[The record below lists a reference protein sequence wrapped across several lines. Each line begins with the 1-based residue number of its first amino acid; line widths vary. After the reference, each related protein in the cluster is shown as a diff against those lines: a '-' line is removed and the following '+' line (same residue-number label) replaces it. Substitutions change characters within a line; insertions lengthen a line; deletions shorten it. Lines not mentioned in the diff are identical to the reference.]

1 MQLRASAAR
10 ASFLNFLTSLWIWF
24 ATGVLLA
31 LWCPLLLVR
40 RLFDRSPVRRGTGR
54 LFRQVGVLL
63 TKLNPLWRV
72 TVIGAES
79 SSAHSLPCVVVANHQ
94 SLADIPVLS
103 HLPWE
108 MKWMAKK
115 ELFTLPIVGFQ
126 LKLAGDIPVDREN
139 PRDAVKSLRKA
150 RSYLENQCSV
160 MIFAEGSRSPDG
172 EVGPFLD
179 GAFRLA
185 IDAGVPVLPIVVDG
199 TANCLPK
206 KSWRFGQASE
216 VIVEVLPEVATATM
230 TLADVGALREEVRG
244 RIVARLAEMRALRAG
259 NLSSVPDAARADDTT
274 ADEAVPA

>member
-1 MQLRASAAR
+1 MNLAI
-10 ASFLNFLTSLWIWF
+10 SLWIWF
-24 ATGVLLA
+24 GAGVLLA

-79 SSAHSLPCVVVANHQ
+79 SNARNLPCVVVANHQ

-115 ELFTLPIVGFQ
+115 ELFALPIIGWQ
-126 LKLAGDIPVDREN
+126 LKLAGDIPVDRNN
-139 PRDAVKSLRKA
+139 PRDAVRSLRRAKA
-150 RSYLENQCSV
+150 YLEEQCSV

-172 EVGPFLD
+172 EVGPFMD

-185 IDAGVPVLPIVVDG
+185 ITAGVPVLPVVVDG
-199 TANCLPK
+199 TAHCLPK
-206 KSWRFGQASE
+206 KSWKFGQASN
-216 VIVEVLPEVATATM
+216 VRVEIQPEVETTGL
-230 TLADVGALREEVRG
+230 TLTDVGALRDKVRG
-244 RIVARLAEMRALRAG
+244 RIVARLAEMRAHHAAG
-259 NLSSVPDAARADDTT
+259 VDRPTAAADGATVGPYTYTYESFFD
-274 ADEAVPA
+274 

>member
-1 MQLRASAAR
+1 M
-10 ASFLNFLTSLWIWF
+10 
-24 ATGVLLA
+24 
-31 LWCPLLLVR
+31 
-40 RLFDRSPVRRGTGR
+40 RRGTGR
-54 LFRQVGVLL
+54 LFRRVGVLL
-63 TKLNPLWRV
+63 TKVNPLWRV
-72 TVIGAES
+72 TISGAKC
-79 SSAHSLPCVVVANHQ
+79 SSARSLPCVVVANHQ

-115 ELFTLPIVGFQ
+115 ELFALPIVGFQ

-185 IDAGVPVLPIVVDG
+185 IATGVPVLPVVVDG

-206 KSWRFGQASE
+206 KSWKFGQASE
-216 VIVEVLPEVATATM
+216 VLVEVLPEVATTAL
-230 TLADVGALREEVRG
+230 TLADVSALREEVRG
-244 RIVARLAEMRALRAG
+244 RIVSRLAEMRASR
-259 NLSSVPDAARADDTT
+259 
-274 ADEAVPA
+274 AVPSSTLGQLKSALP